1 MNDIFDNI
9 VDDKLADAK
18 DSLESVLML
27 KVNKALDSMR
37 EITSSKLTKENLEEV
52 SKNNMHIDNTK
63 SGKNIGD
70 MFNNIYRK
78 AKENT
83 VVFNTN
89 KKIKIKKH
97 QQKTISPEELE
108 KKRQEIYT

>member
-1 MNDIFDNI
+1 MNAIFDNI

-37 EITSSKLTKENLEEV
+37 EVVASKLTKENCDHAP
-52 SKNNMHIDNTK
+52 KNSSHIDNTK

-70 MFNNIYRK
+70 MFNNIYKK